1 MFLLTFSYWILC
13 EFTYETTLLLN
24 ETNNS
29 TDNREKK
36 AEVSSRIVFNEY
48 MLIVWVSAY
57 FLQIIREVRI
67 CESIKTLSS

>member
-13 EFTYETTLLLN
+13 EFTYEATILLN

-29 TDNREKK
+29 TDNREKI